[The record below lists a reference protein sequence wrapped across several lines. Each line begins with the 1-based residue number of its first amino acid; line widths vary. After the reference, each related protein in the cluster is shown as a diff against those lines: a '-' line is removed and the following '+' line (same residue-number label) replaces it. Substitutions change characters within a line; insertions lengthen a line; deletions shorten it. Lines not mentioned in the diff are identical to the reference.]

1 MSRMHAFAIAVASI
15 IWFGAC
21 EMSSNDD
28 AGTGTGG
35 GGANSLAGGGAGG
48 GSASSDAGGG
58 AGGGTS
64 DGGAPDGGTDAGTTW
79 VFVSGVGPVRV
90 YALDLSSGALVAR
103 GSSDA
108 GLNPSF
114 LAADPTLSHLY
125 AVNEGGADSTVTA
138 MAFDAATGAL
148 RPLNSAVVGSGP
160 AHLAVDPSGA
170 WVLAANYNGGSVVV
184 LPIRSDGSLGAA
196 TTTVQPGAQP
206 HQVVFDATG
215 RSVFVPCKGADVVAQ
230 YRFSPDAGTLEPRVP
245 PSVATASG
253 AGPRHL
259 ALHPNGR
266 WAYLVNE
273 LDSTITT
280 LTVSG
285 GLLTPQQTLS
295 TLPATG
301 FSGENTGAEVLVHPS
316 GRWVYA
322 SNRGHDSIAQ
332 FEVNDGTG
340 ALTLLGHT
348 STQGETPRS
357 FTIDPTGRM
366 LLVANQGS
374 GTVKSFSL
382 DAGAP
387 VFTGHGLMV
396 DSPSYVGAMSIRH

>member
-1 MSRMHAFAIAVASI
+1 VHA
-15 IWFGAC
+15 
-21 EMSSNDD
+21 D
-28 AGTGTGG
+28 AGT
-35 GGANSLAGGGAGG
+35 A
-48 GSASSDAGGG
+48 DA
-58 AGGGTS
+58 
-64 DGGAPDGGTDAGTTW
+64 DAGTADAGAATTW
-79 VFVSGVGPVRV
+79 VLVSGRGPVRA
-90 YALDLSSGALVAR
+90 YALDLATGALLPR
-103 GSSDA
+103 GTADA
-108 GLNPSF
+108 GPNPSF
-114 LAADPTLSHLY
+114 LAVDPAVRHVY
-125 AVNEGGADSTVTA
+125 AVNEGGASSTVTA

-170 WVLAANYNGGSVVV
+170 WVLVANYNGGSVVV
-184 LPIRSDGSLGAA
+184 LPIRPDGTVGPVK
-196 TTTVQPGAQP
+196 TTVQPGAQP
-206 HQVVFDATG
+206 HQVVLDAAG
-215 RSVFVPCKGADVVAQ
+215 RSAFVPCKGDDVVAQ
-230 YRFSPDAGTLEPRVP
+230 YRFGPDAGTLEPRSP

-273 LDSTITT
+273 LDSTITA

-285 GLLTPQQTLS
+285 GRLASLGTLS
-295 TLPATG
+295 TLPVAG

-340 ALTLLGHT
+340 ALSLLGHT
-348 STQGETPRS
+348 STLGETPRS
-357 FTIDPTGRM
+357 FAIDPTGRM

-387 VFTGHGLMV
+387 VFTGHELAV
-396 DSPSYVGAMSIRH
+396 DSPAYVGAVSAGR